1 MTGKLL
7 LKALSFTRMYDTH
20 ITHIRQPWSSVS
32 VPSVSQTPLWLGHT
46 TSSSCQLPLDYCIRN
61 TETPLLVPCGSVPHL
76 HMLQA
81 HTYRLHLKTTH
92 LLLII
97 NFHALL
103 YKVFCLPCSTDIPLS
118 LKSPP
123 HSIHPAQVQSTPP
136 PISSNSEFI
145 TCFAKRSSS
154 SHHTLT
160 FFINPSLNKSPTPL
174 PPINPET
181 LPNTL
186 SPYLS
191 SLFHSTLTHPFN
203 TSQTFSLSSL
213 LFNLY
218 YNYAH

>member
-1 MTGKLL
+1 MCAPPPHAASTYIQTASKN
-7 LKALSFTRMYDTH
+7 Y
-20 ITHIRQPWSSVS
+20 
-32 VPSVSQTPLWLGHT
+32 PSTPHN
-46 TSSSCQLPLDYCIRN
+46 Q
-61 TETPLLVPCGSVPHL
+61 
-76 HMLQA
+76 
-81 HTYRLHLKTTH
+81 
-92 LLLII
+92 
-97 NFHALL
+97 
-103 YKVFCLPCSTDIPLS
+103 LPCSSIQSILLTLLHRHTPFSQKPSS
-118 LKSPP
+118 LHPSSP
-123 HSIHPAQVQSTPP
+123 SLVY
-136 PISSNSEFI
+136 SSPYFLQFRVHHLF
-145 TCFAKRSSS
+145 TKRSSS

-160 FFINPSLNKSPTPL
+160 FFNNPSLNKSPTPL